1 MVSSV
6 SKLLLCRAS
15 APWITGRGPFERVS
29 SWLIFGS
36 LIFKTSLSCL
46 VECNRKTG
54 SSNQELKGI
63 HGSGFKRDFPGSS
76 EVKASACNTGAWVWS
91 LGQEDPLEKEMAT
104 HSSIFAWRIPWMEE
118 PGRLQST
125 GSQRVGHD
133 WATSLSLSWKWG
145 SMIIWWPI
153 IPTAFEYLFK
163 EFECTWEQWRKTR
176 LLSSDGPGQ
185 FNSNLNWQVLH

>member
-63 HGSGFKRDFPGSS
+63 HGSGLKRDFPGSS

-104 HSSIFAWRIPWMEE
+104 YSSIWEGNGNPLQYFCLENPMDGGAW
-118 PGRLQST
+118 QAT
-125 GSQRVGHD
+125 VHRVPK
-133 WATSLSLSWKWG
+133 SW
-145 SMIIWWPI
+145 
-153 IPTAFEYLFK
+153 
-163 EFECTWEQWRKTR
+163 TR
-176 LLSSDGPGQ
+176 L
-185 FNSNLNWQVLH
+185 SNFTFTFMEVGINDNLMAHHTDSLWIPF